1 MHTFSLVWSFATSL
15 PRPFTTVGSR
25 MLLIAFMVAGYPCAS
40 QEEKT
45 PAPATEQAK
54 AAEQAPAESPASSAT
69 PKYPISVAVDSG
81 TLYVV
86 DLDLPGVWQVIDGK
100 RELFVMGTKLLR
112 KPMNRPRCI
121 ALHPESGIL
130 VGDSATREVYHI
142 AAKDAEP
149 KPLCKARIGIAMAI
163 AVAPDKQ
170 SFYVGDAE
178 KRAVF
183 RLPIEGGEPELIAR
197 VNARGL
203 AFDKDG
209 ALWAVTPDDAAVH
222 RIDVAAKTNEPI
234 ITGRPYQ
241 YPNGLVWAGDHG
253 FVTDGYGKAIWKF
266 TADGKTEAWFTG
278 EPLVGPVG
286 MAIDDQS
293 VWVADPKKLQVF
305 KFDREKKAPQASL

>member
-1 MHTFSLVWSFATSL
+1 MFASSISRISFAGLGLARISMLVFLSASSL
-15 PRPFTTVGSR
+15 CSLSTIG
-25 MLLIAFMVAGYPCAS
+25 LA
-40 QEEKT
+40 QE
-45 PAPATEQAK
+45 
-54 AAEQAPAESPASSAT
+54 AAAPAETTAT
-69 PKYPISVAVDSG
+69 EPKYPLSVAVDAG
-81 TLYVV
+81 KLFVV
-86 DLDLPGVWQVIDGK
+86 DLDLPGVWQVVDGK
-100 RELFVMGTKLLR
+100 REVFVLGTKLLR

-121 ALHPESGIL
+121 ALHPAGGIL

-142 AAKDAEP
+142 AQKDVEP

-163 AVAPDKQ
+163 AVSPDKM

-183 RLPIEGGEPELIAR
+183 RLPIEGGEPELIVR

-203 AFDKDG
+203 AFDQDG

-222 RIDVAAKTNEPI
+222 RIDVAAKTNTPV

-241 YPNGLVWAGDHG
+241 YPNGLVWAGEHG

-286 MAIDDQS
+286 LAIDDQS
-293 VWVADPKKLQVF
+293 IWVADPKKLQVYQ
-305 KFDREKKAPQASL
+305 FDRTNKEPQPRF

>member
-1 MHTFSLVWSFATSL
+1 MSPKTIMFVSSLLRIAPARCCLTSVRQAFVCVFIVGGLLGSFPMTC
-15 PRPFTTVGSR
+15 
-25 MLLIAFMVAGYPCAS
+25 VA
-40 QEEKT
+40 QEANA
-45 PAPATEQAK
+45 PAPAAATE
-54 AAEQAPAESPASSAT
+54 
-69 PKYPISVAVDSG
+69 PKYPISVAVDG
-81 TLYVV
+81 GKLYVV
-86 DLDLPGVWQVIDGK
+86 DLDLPGVWQVVEGK
-100 RELFVMGTKLLR
+100 RELFVLGTKLLR

-121 ALHPESGIL
+121 ALHPDGGIL

-142 AAKDAEP
+142 AQKDAEP
-149 KPLCKARIGIAMAI
+149 KPLCQARIGIAMAI
-163 AVAPDKQ
+163 AVSPDKK

-203 AFDKDG
+203 AFDQDG

-222 RIDVAAKTNEPI
+222 RIDVAAKTNTPV

-286 MAIDDQS
+286 LAIDDQS
-293 VWVADPKKLQVF
+293 IWVADPKKLQVF
-305 KFDREKKAPQASL
+305 KFDRTKKEPQPSL